1 VPNAIWL
8 GAVAV
13 APAPMALE
21 FAKVAEA
28 PGPTAVALTPVAVA
42 PSPKAAPP
50 FAAVA
55 AAPTATE
62 PVATAPVP
70 IAMELT
76 PVLWLAPIAIAP
88 SALATALAPSAVA
101 PAPLP
106 MLFSPSAVARLP
118 LAFAFVP
125 QPKDDDTGAEAPLL
139 PPVTDLS
146 TDVVVALAFVRTCAV
161 ETLMLL
167 TTALGVEVRPVIA
180 LANVGVVVP
189 LVKVKKLFAVGAV
202 TPVTTVCGGAT
213 VPLTTC
219 AFVSVMVGVGVF
231 VLTKLTAPLPVVVRL
246 LLAKAN
252 LVLLGFAL
260 GSNAGTMRLL
270 VAPGLRPV
278 TEVVGAVTPV
288 TAVPV
293 TGATP
298 ALVKNDCV
306 VAPVTALANVGITP
320 VTTVWPDPPLTPFTT
335 LAKVW
340 FTPVTHV
347 SAEAE
352 ANSAA

>member
-1 VPNAIWL
+1 
-8 GAVAV
+8 
-13 APAPMALE
+13 
-21 FAKVAEA
+21 
-28 PGPTAVALTPVAVA
+28 
-42 PSPKAAPP
+42 
-50 FAAVA
+50 
-55 AAPTATE
+55 
-62 PVATAPVP
+62 
-70 IAMELT
+70 
-76 PVLWLAPIAIAP
+76 
-88 SALATALAPSAVA
+88 
-101 PAPLP
+101 
-106 MLFSPSAVARLP
+106 
-118 LAFAFVP
+118 
-125 QPKDDDTGAEAPLL
+125 
-139 PPVTDLS
+139 
-146 TDVVVALAFVRTCAV
+146 
-161 ETLMLL
+161 MLL

-231 VLTKLTAPLPVVVRL
+231 GLTKLTAPLPVVVKL

-320 VTTVWPDPPLTPFTT
+320 VTTVVPDPPLTPFTT

-352 ANSAA
+352 ANSAALRLPTVSAARSVRLEADANSANRTAGRRGPSRFPTPPVIVCA